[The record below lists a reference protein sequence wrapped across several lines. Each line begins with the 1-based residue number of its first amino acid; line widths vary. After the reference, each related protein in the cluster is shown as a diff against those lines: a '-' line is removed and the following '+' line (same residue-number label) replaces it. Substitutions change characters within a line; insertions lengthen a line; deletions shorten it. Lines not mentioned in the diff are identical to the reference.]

1 MYRIKVEERAGERAD
16 PLRVLAL
23 HVYKDGLEVR
33 AFDFELS
40 PAGARSLLDE
50 VRWLEWKGGG

>member
-1 MYRIKVEERAGERAD
+1 MYRIKVEDRAGEHGDAR
-16 PLRVLAL
+16 RVLAL
-23 HVYKDGLEVR
+23 HVYEDGLEIR

-50 VRWLEWKGGG
+50 VRWLEWKRGG